1 MLHPFVSSPTA
12 RPRRNYAP
20 VLALSAFVHVGLIY
34 AALTSTGAE
43 RPPYLPE
50 TTAEHVHYAAL
61 PYRAG
66 SLARRSS
73 GRESGRVRRGHRASA
88 RPEFTLPVLPAS
100 FDLVLPEAAPL
111 PDYRPDYQA
120 DYAAFEISGSTGL
133 ADDVL
138 HLGVGPAT
146 SRGTAGGLSDAYEE
160 VAVEKRA
167 EPVTANAKP
176 RYPSQMLSR
185 GIESNFHVYFVVDSS
200 GTVDEKTVE
209 WPRSVQEEF
218 TRAVAEVLF
227 RWRFVPAELGGRR
240 VRQRV
245 EQPFIFQMLGR

>member
-1 MLHPFVSSPTA
+1 MLHPFVSSPTV
-12 RPRRNYAP
+12 PVRRNYAP
-20 VLALSAFVHVGLIY
+20 VLALSALVHVGLLY

-50 TTAEHVHYAAL
+50 TTAEHVRYAAL

-73 GRESGRVRRGHRASA
+73 GRVRRVRRASA
-88 RPEFTLPVLPAS
+88 RPAFTLPVLPAS
-100 FDLVLPEAAPL
+100 FDLVLPDAPPL
-111 PDYRPDYQA
+111 PDFQPEYQPE
-120 DYAAFEISGSTGL
+120 YAALEIGGSTVL

-138 HLGVGPAT
+138 HLGVGPAA
-146 SRGTAGGLSDAYEE
+146 SRGPAGGPFDAYEE

-176 RYPSQMLSR
+176 RYPSRMLSR

-245 EQPFIFQMLGR
+245 EQPFIFQMVGR